1 MANYSKSL
9 TKSEEQ
15 VMHVLWKLGKGF
27 LKEIIEATPEP
38 KPHSNTT
45 ATILKI
51 LVEKGFV
58 EYSVHGRN
66 NLYKPLIG
74 RTEYGKK
81 TANQLIKGYFEG
93 SPARL
98 VSHFISDNKLSEA
111 DLEQLLQQIQIAKN
125 SKP

>member
-1 MANYSKSL
+1 MNTGKSL
-9 TKSEEQ
+9 TKAEEQ

-27 LKEIIEATPEP
+27 LKDIIESTPEP
-38 KPHSNTT
+38 RPHSNTI
-45 ATILKI
+45 ATMLKI

-81 TANQLIKGYFEG
+81 SANQLLKGYFEG

-98 VSHFISDNKLSEA
+98 VSHFISDHKLSEA
-111 DLEQLLQQIQIAKN
+111 ELEQLLQQIQAARNNK
-125 SKP
+125 S

>member
-1 MANYSKSL
+1 MNTSKSL
-9 TKSEEQ
+9 TKAEEQ
-15 VMHVLWKLGKGF
+15 LMHVLWKLGKGF
-27 LKEIIEATPEP
+27 LKEIIESTPEP
-38 KPHSNTT
+38 KPHPNTI

-81 TANQLIKGYFEG
+81 SANQLLKGYFEG

-98 VSHFISDNKLSEA
+98 VSHFISDHKLSEA
-111 DLEQLLQQIQIAKN
+111 DLEQLLQQIQSAKN
-125 SKP
+125 NKP